1 MDNRKRKT
9 ILFLG
14 MALFAMFFGAGNLL
28 LPAFLGLQTR
38 TDWVSAFSGFSLT
51 AILAPFL
58 AVFAVA
64 ISGNYFT
71 DLGSRANVKFAYALA
86 LINVLCIGPLIAL
99 PRSGASVY
107 EVAIQPILSNAQ
119 PVWVSVIFFGVVMV
133 LSFSMNKLTE
143 VLGKLLGPILLFFLA
158 VLIVPALFIGSEVDL
173 PPTIIE
179 DRFYVGFQ
187 EGYQT
192 MDVLAGLIFAVILI
206 AGAKSRGYTHVND
219 RIEVV
224 VKSAIF
230 AAGCMLLVYG
240 GMFYLGAH
248 ANVEITNL
256 SRSGLLLHI
265 ATQQLG
271 SNGIYLISILMILA
285 CLTTAIA
292 LTAGSANFF
301 ERLTKGKLGYIEG
314 IISITLVSVI
324 LGITGVDAII
334 DYASTLLNFI
344 YPVTLVLILSVL
356 LFGGTIKNQK
366 PYFIT
371 LIITMV
377 ISFIRVL
384 IKWFPNEEVFTQLLE
399 ALPLARFNLEW
410 VLPAVLTFII
420 TCFALGRNLNRK

>member
-107 EVAIQPILSNAQ
+107 EVAIQPILPNAQ

-133 LSFSMNKLTE
+133 LSFSMNKLTG

-219 RIEVV
+219 RVEVV

-334 DYASTLLNFI
+334 EYASTLLNFI

-371 LIITMV
+371 LIITMI

-420 TCFALGRNLNRK
+420 TCFVLGRNLNRK

>member
-107 EVAIQPILSNAQ
+107 EVAIQPILSNAK